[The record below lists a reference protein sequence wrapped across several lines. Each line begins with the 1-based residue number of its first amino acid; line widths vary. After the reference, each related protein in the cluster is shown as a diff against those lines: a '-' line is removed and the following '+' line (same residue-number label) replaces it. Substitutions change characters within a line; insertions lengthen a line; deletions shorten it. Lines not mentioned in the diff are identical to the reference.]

1 MIFHSYV
8 SLPEGNSQAWN
19 KAFCGWLPLRTII
32 CCSSS
37 SMTSVILQ
45 CTFLSSFLCPKSM
58 FRVKSWKD
66 LRNTNWAAIFQCV
79 ASKKKQNDTGELED
93 PSIWFTDSKCVC
105 PATQHGSLEGLSLLT
120 YQTISP
126 RCSWQAIDP
135 IMKYCWKPGF
145 LRLCLLWPGC
155 SYPVSGPNPYMTYV
169 IYVCIYI

>member
-79 ASKKKQNDTGELED
+79 ASKKNKMILENLKTHQFDSLIQNVCVRQHNMALLRASLYSLTKLYPRVAVGK
-93 PSIWFTDSKCVC
+93 PSTQSWNIAGNQDFWDCVC
-105 PATQHGSLEGLSLLT
+105 YDLDAVTQLVV
-120 YQTISP
+120 QT
-126 RCSWQAIDP
+126 P
-135 IMKYCWKPGF
+135 I
-145 LRLCLLWPGC
+145 WP
-155 SYPVSGPNPYMTYV
+155 M
-169 IYVCIYI
+169 